1 MDSPVLQQR
10 YRGPSRMHRVVAGVV
25 IAALVVSGIGFIG
38 WSVFV
43 QSTPEVTSQL
53 TSFTMPNDH
62 LAVASFV
69 VKRKTQF
76 TKATCQL
83 VAFASD
89 HAVVGEQTVRV
100 VDGPE
105 QQALRVEIRTDRAAD
120 GVDLQGCTT
129 PDQLRPR

>member
-1 MDSPVLQQR
+1 
-10 YRGPSRMHRVVAGVV
+10 
-25 IAALVVSGIGFIG
+25 
-38 WSVFV
+38 
-43 QSTPEVTSQL
+43 
-53 TSFTMPNDH
+53 
-62 LAVASFV
+62 

-76 TKATCQL
+76 TKATCEL